1 MLILTEAL
9 PSFLLTRR
17 LARLSRAQF
26 LHWQARALERWLTR
40 DLPRAPFY
48 QGFAGQPLAA
58 LPLTDKSA
66 LMADF
71 AAFNTR
77 GISAEDARAI
87 IAAGLMQGDLIAG
100 ASTGT
105 SGNRGLYL
113 ATRAESHRWLGAILA
128 HALPDMIARPQRV
141 ALVLPQSAG
150 IYGAAR
156 GRWLRLQHFDLT
168 EGPAAWRARIEAFAP
183 TVLVA
188 PPKILRH
195 LAEADFRLS
204 PARVFSAAETLD
216 PNDRAPIEAR
226 FGAPLRQIYMATEG
240 LLAVSCPQGTLH
252 LCEDSLHFEFA
263 PVGDLVTPR
272 ITAFRRQTQIMARY
286 AMNDLLRLGTCS
298 CGLPFQAVAE
308 VAGRADDIFH
318 LRGQP
323 VTPDILRN
331 AVLMAHPGIT
341 DFRLIQTDA
350 QSVTLTL
357 PPGQPGAQDAL
368 TAVTALLHRFDPD
381 TRVLL
386 TTSPLPLDTTRKLRR
401 VERQWKA

>member
-17 LARLSRAQF
+17 LARLSRAQL

-66 LMADF
+66 LTADF

-77 GISAEDARAI
+77 GSSAEDARAI
-87 IAAGLMQGDLIAG
+87 IAAGLVQGDLIAG

-141 ALVLPQSAG
+141 ALILPQSAG

-240 LLAVSCPQGTLH
+240 LLAVSCAHGTLH
-252 LCEDSLHFEFA
+252 LCEDSLHFEFE
-263 PVGDLVTPR
+263 PMGDLVTPR

-341 DFRLIQTDA
+341 DFRLIQTGA

-368 TAVTALLHRFDPD
+368 TAVTALLRRFDPD